1 MRGAAMAQSNVSL
14 NTIESFLAQKRIAVV
29 GISRE
34 RQNIGISLFKEF
46 LRLGY
51 EVIPVNPNTPEILG
65 RQCFARVQDIL
76 PTPDAALLL
85 TSPAVTNAVVRDC
98 AEAGIKRVWMYRAG
112 GQGSVS
118 PEAVEFC
125 RANGIEVV
133 PGQCPFMFL
142 APVHGV
148 HRFHR
153 FFYKIAGNYPR
164 REKEHACRSRASD
177 SL

>member
-1 MRGAAMAQSNVSL
+1 MAQPNVSL
-14 NTIESFLAQKRIAVV
+14 DTIESFLAQKRIAIV

-34 RQNIGISLFKEF
+34 RQNIGIALFKEF
-46 LRLGY
+46 TRLGY
-51 EVIPVNPNTPEILG
+51 EVIPVNPNVPEISG
-65 RQCFARVQDIL
+65 QRCFARVQEIV

-85 TSPAVTNAVVRDC
+85 TSPAVTNSVVRDC
-98 AEAGIKRVWMYRAG
+98 AEAGIKRVWMYRGG

-125 RANGIEVV
+125 RAHGIEVV

-142 APVHGV
+142 PPVHGV

-153 FFYKIAGNYPR
+153 FFYKIGGKYPR
-164 REKEHACRSRASD
+164 REQQVVKG
-177 SL
+177 